1 MEKVERL
8 LELHEKYSKKVDHAN
23 ATIRRAIAERMAE
36 GEEISEEDEDEFY
49 LMRLDA
55 GLFTLQLVDYVIA
68 IICSADPKIK
78 TTVKNL
84 LSLQGSSFE
93 DVKAILKGSY
103 KYIIA
108 RMISNDVNCTG
119 YADSIG
125 TANSEEEAQKEKTY
139 IQGLAADL

>member
-8 LELHEKYSKKVDHAN
+8 LELHEKYSKKVDQAN
-23 ATIRRAIAERMAE
+23 ATIRRAIAERMAA
-36 GEEISEEDEDEFY
+36 GDEISEEDEDEFY

-78 TTVKNL
+78 TAVKNL

-93 DVKAILKGSY
+93 DLKAILKGNSTT
-103 KYIIA
+103 IILIM
-108 RMISNDVNCTG
+108 R
-119 YADSIG
+119 
-125 TANSEEEAQKEKTY
+125 
-139 IQGLAADL
+139 